1 MFIVKAMKRDMD
13 TVRHL
18 LIWVESDRSH
28 NIPSTI
34 TSEELAYHAQ
44 LLIDAGLAEGTVHY
58 AARRGIRVPDKFH
71 FQRLTWAGHD
81 FLDAARDEGTWHIA
95 KEKILKPGVSWT
107 FELLKET
114 LKALAK
120 QQLARIGLP
129 GLDA

>member
-1 MFIVKAMKRDMD
+1 MKRDMD

-18 LIWVESDRSH
+18 MMWVESDRTH
-28 NIPSTI
+28 ELPSTI

-58 AARRGIRVPDKFH
+58 GSRRGLRIPDKFH
-71 FQRLTWAGHD
+71 IQRLTWAGHD
-81 FLDAARDEGTWHIA
+81 FLDAARDEGTWHTA

-107 FELLKET
+107 FDLLKET

-120 QQLARIGLP
+120 EQLARIGLP
-129 GLDA
+129 GLNT